1 MKIIN
6 KPKLMLLA
14 FAIVGSISAWALIN
28 LVIIKMN
35 ILEYFIIEIIIT
47 LLHLMYNKAK
57 TDFIPQS

>member
-1 MKIIN
+1 
-6 KPKLMLLA
+6 MLLA